1 MKYVPAAFAFAPA
14 AFAFACG
21 APLDDEGTASAQS
34 NDTNQVVKGNANAAQ
49 DDDPVDVEAPTQ
61 RQPMPMD
68 TSDDLKP
75 VSASGSKQTEPEPD
89 AEQPDEVNQPEPEPD
104 APQTHEPAALQN
116 EPYDASKAT
125 LDDGANEV
133 AEPSADEDDAPEQS
147 GATNT
152 EGTDAIETEDTGET
166 DDPVSKETDDEIPD
180 LSTLHTALS
189 SEHANDPYSCIQEQ
203 IVSAALCGTDT
214 VRDGTLCGKAIV
226 EDAALCGTHAVTDGT
241 LCGTSIVED
250 ATLCGVQHVTSGALC
265 GTSIVTD
272 GLTCGWDAITSLF
285 GGSSPKSSEVELSCD
300 VPASCEVAAT
310 CEIASQCEVA
320 TECEIPRSCEFESCS
335 QSNPGGACLP
345 GIAECDTHGFSCQFS
360 ADQDVFRCLPDFNTD
375 LDMADKAVC
384 EPFYDRGL
392 SAMAQS
398 AGITMSYSTGTAAG
412 AGAAGSYEVGTVYG
426 ANGEFGCFISTCVG
440 AQLDLS
446 IAQFASFGAF
456 LQWDSFAGNGKSVSV
471 GGSLPVLELGV
482 SSASV
487 VSSDFGD
494 YLGQVDSISLGVGVL
509 PVTLAYLSCN
519 TTVYQ
524 VQ

>member
-21 APLDDEGTASAQS
+21 APIDDEGTASAQS

-49 DDDPVDVEAPTQ
+49 DDDPVDVEAPTH
-61 RQPMPMD
+61 RHPMPVA
-68 TSDDLKP
+68 TSDDAKS
-75 VSASGSKQTEPEPD
+75 VSTSGSKQTEPEAD
-89 AEQPDEVNQPEPEPD
+89 AEQPNEVSVTEPEPEP
-104 APQTHEPAALQN
+104 Q
-116 EPYDASKAT
+116 
-125 LDDGANEV
+125 
-133 AEPSADEDDAPEQS
+133 PSAGEDNALAQN

-152 EGTDAIETEDTGET
+152 EGTDAIEPDDTEAT
-166 DDPVSKETDDEIPD
+166 DDPVARETDDEIAD

-214 VRDGTLCGKAIV
+214 IRDGTLCGTAIV
-226 EDAALCGTHAVTDGT
+226 EDATLCGTHAVTDAA
-241 LCGTSIVED
+241 LCGTRIVED
-250 ATLCGVQHVTSGALC
+250 ATLCGVEHVTSGALC

-285 GGSSPKSSEVELSCD
+285 GGSSPKSCEVELSCD
-300 VPASCEVAAT
+300 VPASCEVAAS
-310 CEIASQCEVA
+310 CEIANSCEVA
-320 TECEIPRSCEFESCS
+320 AQCEIPRSCEFESCS
-335 QSNPGGACLP
+335 QSSPGGACVP
-345 GIAECDTHGFSCQFS
+345 GIAECNTQGFSCQFS
-360 ADQDVFRCLPDFNTD
+360 ADQDMFRCLPDFNTD

-384 EPFYDRGL
+384 EPFFDRGL

-494 YLGQVDSISLGVGVL
+494 YLGQVDSISLGVGLL